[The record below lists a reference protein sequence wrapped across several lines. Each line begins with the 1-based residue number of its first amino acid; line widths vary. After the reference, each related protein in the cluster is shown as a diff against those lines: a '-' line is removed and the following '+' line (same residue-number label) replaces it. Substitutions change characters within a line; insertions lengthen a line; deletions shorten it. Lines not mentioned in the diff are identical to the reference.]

1 MSQQQPSPELDIKS
15 ESTSELTV
23 KSNALPLGRMPAEW
37 TRHQATWISYPFDS
51 GIWHAE
57 TWPDLLEHVRDE
69 VARLIATISRFEPVV
84 VNVRDKA
91 TEADARSKLS
101 GLCDLSAIK
110 FFRMPLDDSW
120 FRDNG
125 PIFVVKDDGSL
136 VLTDWQFNAWGRA
149 FPHWQRDNDAAK
161 LVARNLNLGRIS
173 IPLVLEGGAIDVN
186 GSGVLL
192 TTKPCLLNTN
202 RNPNYSQTDIEAI
215 LARYLGIDEV
225 VWLEGGL
232 VDDDTDGHVDTI
244 ARFANEHTLVCA
256 VADEQSPHHDTLAA
270 NLDIL
275 QTFADSHN
283 LNLVT
288 LPLPHTQRVIENKL
302 IPQSYANFYIGNGFV
317 VVPQYEDEH
326 DEDALTRLTPLF
338 PGRKVIGLSAWHL
351 VVGGGAFHCIT
362 QQQPLLTTLDAS

>member
-1 MSQQQPSPELDIKS
+1 
-15 ESTSELTV
+15 
-23 KSNALPLGRMPAEW
+23 MPAEW